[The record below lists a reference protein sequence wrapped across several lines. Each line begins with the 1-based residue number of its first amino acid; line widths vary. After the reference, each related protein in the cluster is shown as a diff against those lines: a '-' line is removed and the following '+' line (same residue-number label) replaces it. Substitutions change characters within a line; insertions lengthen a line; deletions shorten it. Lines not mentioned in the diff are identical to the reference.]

1 MYASPHVLAPH
12 ITLRLTNPPGY
23 TIITQP
29 IPPNNPNWD
38 NTSLTTFEPGNDFTS
53 TFFAPISNLTLDKW
67 QFYPVTSPANGTYV
81 LRPQL
86 HIGGFLRSVSVTGIS
101 KDLSDCMALGWDCST
116 SAGLATTIDLN
127 SVWTFT
133 NPLDGTDSFYM
144 TNAANGSTYHLD
156 LWPNGSWLR
165 LTNNITGSHPTQEF
179 LVTPVGTI
187 DDVAWQSVS
196 LRMCGKWLEMLY

>member
-1 MYASPHVLAPH
+1 M
-12 ITLRLTNPPGY
+12 TN
-23 TIITQP
+23 P
-29 IPPNNPNWD
+29 IPPYQIWV

-81 LRPQL
+81 LRPHL
-86 HIGGFLRSVSVTGIS
+86 HIGGFLRSVAVTGTS
-101 KDLSDCMALGWDCST
+101 TSCMALGWDCST
-116 SAGLATTIDLN
+116 SAGLAPTIDLN
-127 SVWTFT
+127 SAWTFT

-144 TNAANGSTYHLD
+144 SNAANGSTYHLD

-165 LTNNITGSHPTQEF
+165 LTNNITGSHPTQQF
-179 LVTPVGTI
+179 LVTPVGAI

-196 LRMCGKWLEMLY
+196 VWMCGKCWSMLC